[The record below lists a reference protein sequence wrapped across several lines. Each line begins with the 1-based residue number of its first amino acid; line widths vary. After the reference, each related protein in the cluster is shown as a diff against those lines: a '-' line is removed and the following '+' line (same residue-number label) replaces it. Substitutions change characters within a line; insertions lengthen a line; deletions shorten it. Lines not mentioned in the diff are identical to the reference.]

1 MSEIIDIPTVL
12 IVLIIYSMILWFIC
26 EALNRH
32 MDALFYL
39 YSSLLSIFTLFLEGA
54 GGKTTKNKTTNQK
67 TPHNQHN

>member
-1 MSEIIDIPTVL
+1 MV
-12 IVLIIYSMILWFIC
+12 LWFSC

>member
-1 MSEIIDIPTVL
+1 MV
-12 IVLIIYSMILWFIC
+12 LWFSC

-39 YSSLLSIFTLFLEGA
+39 YSSLLSIITLFLEGSR
-54 GGKTTKNKTTNQK
+54 GETTKIKNKNKTTNQK